1 MDKNKDK
8 EQWLKVWA
16 KETEAIEESRNPELI
31 EKRVRK
37 ETAEQIFADL
47 RKIITLFPNDID
59 EPDIKVIFPESD
71 KYKVVEKKYGV
82 D

>member
-37 ETAEQIFADL
+37 ERNGCL
-47 RKIITLFPNDID
+47 L
-59 EPDIKVIFPESD
+59 
-71 KYKVVEKKYGV
+71 
-82 D
+82 